1 VFNWDDFK
9 SKINEE
15 LLPKPGNLVQRVLKY
30 IYTRMDKKIPTADV
44 NELTAADT
52 EFLESVKSKISEY
65 CEDFEVTKMRKALK
79 TVMSICGDCN
89 KFMQDQAIWD
99 KTVEENR
106 RRIVL
111 VIMANCIRIV
121 SCLFEPFMPDFSAKV
136 NYFLGLT
143 RTEADEELL
152 ATLLTTPSSEFI
164 NLIPKGLIMNLPVPI
179 INKIEDI
186 TEYRKRFQ

>member
-1 VFNWDDFK
+1 
-9 SKINEE
+9 
-15 LLPKPGNLVQRVLKY
+15 
-30 IYTRMDKKIPTADV
+30 
-44 NELTAADT
+44 
-52 EFLESVKSKISEY
+52 
-65 CEDFEVTKMRKALK
+65 MRKALK

-143 RTEADEELL
+143 RTEDDEELL
-152 ATLLTTPSSEFI
+152 ATLLTTTSSDLI